1 MVGASFIVVGI
12 LFFFKMIVLPRGKES
27 ETLVS
32 GIVQE
37 GTIENVTCCKINR
50 LAILFSRSC
59 TFWSAW
65 SLES

>member
-12 LFFFKMIVLPRGKES
+12 LFFFKKIVLPRGKKS
-27 ETLVS
+27 ETRVS

-50 LAILFSRSC
+50 LAILFRCDSIS
-59 TFWSAW
+59 
-65 SLES
+65 